1 MVQGVPALPT
11 ALAAAHCGG
20 GGTGEEWRRR
30 GERVHAVAQCGGG
43 GTRSRASVA
52 AACEESTASKG
63 ARLVGASTPS
73 TSHTACARSCS
84 RLSPAGAV
92 ASRRSSEP
100 LRSTYHAS
108 SWAAALLWAEDVALV
123 DAAPAAPEP
132 APEPSSEGAS
142 ATACMRSPRR
152 LHSSQVPPS
161 SEGASAVTSSPLL
174 VSCSLVHSV
183 RTSVTRYARSAR
195 LIASARSPR
204 GVATR
209 SRSRQP
215 ACAASRRDAAVA
227 KSIERIRALSS
238 AAPVGRRWAPW

>member
-1 MVQGVPALPT
+1 M
-11 ALAAAHCGG
+11 
-20 GGTGEEWRRR
+20 
-30 GERVHAVAQCGGG
+30 HAVAQCGGG

-52 AACEESTASKG
+52 AACEASTASKG

-132 APEPSSEGAS
+132 APE
-142 ATACMRSPRR
+142 
-152 LHSSQVPPS
+152 PS